1 MAKRKTLYLKGL
13 TVSFDRALLKA
24 QGNKT
29 KCKDFILHVV
39 ELSPH
44 VRTEQ
49 DVAAIDALVNDIFP
63 SKQTVNVPKQDINDN
78 I

>member
-39 ELSPH
+39 GLSSH
-44 VRTEQ
+44 VKTEQ

-63 SKQTVNVPKQDINDN
+63 SKQTVNVPKQDINNN

>member
-13 TVSFDRALLKA
+13 TVSFDPDVLKA
-24 QGNKT
+24 QGSKV
-29 KCKDFILHVV
+29 KCKDFILHVAG
-39 ELSPH
+39 LSSH

-49 DVAAIDALVNDIFP
+49 DVAAIDALVNDTFP
-63 SKQTVNVPKQDINDN
+63 SKQAVNVPKQETNDN